1 MESELPSNRDKKRAP
16 KKGKYWCPVC
26 DCALVWDGRKC
37 PNCGSKIKP
46 KRNKR

>member
-1 MESELPSNRDKKRAP
+1 MENDPQSNRDKKRAP

-26 DCALVWDGRKC
+26 DGALVWEGRKC
-37 PNCGSKIKP
+37 PCCGKRIEP